1 MDFQFIRDTYYSSEI
16 PSWMHE
22 SRFENLMLYDRAL
35 DGTFYD
41 KIPLSFDQEKTGSEY
56 NELNTRRPAVKLPFP
71 AMIAGLC
78 ARKLFGGRHVPRLKH
93 KDPQFLLKVQALV
106 EELRLPLK
114 MLEAVKR
121 GSVGSVCI
129 MFKFL
134 ETPTRDPKEN
144 EDPES
149 VPMTVKGVVD
159 VKKAQYCSPRFNKF
173 NELTGV
179 LEHYLVSGHEML
191 MRNMTRDREN
201 DEIVPEL
208 KYWFVKLSDN
218 IQECIYY
225 PLKEHDW
232 NPVNSGLYGANPKS
246 ALVPY
251 PLEEVNPTIHKLGF
265 VQAVWIENLTGG
277 NCPDGLSTFG
287 PAMDN
292 FIQIDYAKSQNG
304 RGLKYGSAPQLV
316 IKGDLRSESE
326 GGTSGITARDPAY
339 LIRLAADE
347 KGMDGQS
354 ASTGHDAFLLETN
367 GAAAK
372 ASDDFVSGL
381 KHTTFEAICTA
392 RKDLESIKGTM
403 SGKVIELIDED
414 FLDLIQELRLQYGD
428 YGYLLLLKK
437 ICKAASKVGHQSME
451 DVSDKLI
458 DGLTLHWPPLYL
470 PDAQEI
476 QFLADAM
483 VQLTNDSKPGGK
495 GPDGSVTTIKVEP
508 LIDPELAKQFIAKQ
522 LDLVE
527 ESDDKPVL
535 SGTQVSQDGLPA
547 PQPLEVSNHQTPE
560 TDDAPAITSPILDA
574 LAGGPAN
581 S

>member
-1 MDFQFIRDTYYSSEI
+1 MDFQFIKETYYQSQI
-16 PSWMHE
+16 PHWMKG
-22 SRFENLMLYDRAL
+22 SRFENLMLYDRCL

-41 KIPLSFDQEKTGSEY
+41 EIPLSFDQEKTGNEY

-78 ARKLFGGRHVPRLKH
+78 ARKLFGGRHMPRLKH
-93 KDPQFLLKVQALV
+93 KDPGFLLKVQALV

-121 GSVGSVCI
+121 GSVGSVVV

-134 ETPTRDPKEN
+134 ETPVRDAQED

-149 VPMTVKGVVD
+149 IAKTIKGVVE

-179 LEHYLVSGHEML
+179 LEHYLVSGHEMII
-191 MRNMTRDREN
+191 RGMTIDREG
-201 DEIVPEL
+201 DEVDPAL

-218 IQECIYY
+218 VMECIYY

-232 NPVNSGLYGANPKS
+232 NPINSGIYAHDPAS
-246 ALVPY
+246 ALAPY
-251 PLEEVNPTIHKLGF
+251 PLDEANPAMHQLGF

-277 NCPDGLSTFG
+277 CCPDGLSTFG
-287 PAMDN
+287 PGMDN

-316 IKGDLRSESE
+316 IKGDLRSEAD
-326 GGTSGITARDPAY
+326 GNTSGITARDPAY

-347 KGMDGQS
+347 KGMDGLS

-372 ASDDFVSGL
+372 ASDEFVGGL
-381 KHTTFEAICTA
+381 KHTTFETLCTA

-414 FLDLIQELRLQYGD
+414 FLDLIQELRLQYGP
-428 YGYLLLLKK
+428 YGYLLLVKK
-437 ICKAASKVGHQSME
+437 VCKAASIVGHALM
-451 DVSDKLI
+451 DGIKDTLI
-458 DGLTLHWPPLYL
+458 DGLILDWPPLYL

-476 QFLADAM
+476 QFMADAFM
-483 VQLTNDSKPGGK
+483 QLTAAEKPGGK
-495 GPDGSVTTIKVEP
+495 GPDGASTTIKVEP
-508 LIDPELAKQFIAKQ
+508 LVEPALAKQFLAKQ

-527 ESDDKPVL
+527 ESDDKPTI
-535 SGTQVSQDGLPA
+535 SDTQVSQDGMPA
-547 PQPLEVSNHQTPE
+547 PPAAHETLE
-560 TDDAPAITSPILDA
+560 APTAEPPITSPILDA
-574 LAGGPAN
+574 LTGGPAH